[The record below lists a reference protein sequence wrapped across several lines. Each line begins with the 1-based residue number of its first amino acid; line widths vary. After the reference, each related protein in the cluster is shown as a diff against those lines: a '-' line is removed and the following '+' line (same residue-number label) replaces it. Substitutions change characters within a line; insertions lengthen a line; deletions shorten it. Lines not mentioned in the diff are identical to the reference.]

1 MLDLV
6 GVGARSTDIAAAL
19 GVEVS
24 TVESFVRSAMQKLG
38 ASTRVAAA
46 AKLQELR
53 GDQPWKAGFTRRPG
67 APSSG

>member
-1 MLDLV
+1 
-6 GVGARSTDIAAAL
+6 
-19 GVEVS
+19 
-24 TVESFVRSAMQKLG
+24 VRSAMQKLG